1 MREVA
6 APEAVRLAVDG
17 YRILDVRELVEWNA
31 GRIPGA
37 TLVPL
42 AEFAARIGDVA
53 PDRSQPLLVHCAH
66 GVRSNRAARHL
77 DALGYRDVVS
87 LRDSLAGWRAAGGAW
102 EGPVSLLTEA
112 QQRRYSRQL
121 LMPEIG
127 AEGQRRLLDSRVL
140 LVGAGGLG
148 SPAALYLAAAGLGS
162 IGLVDDGAVEESN
175 LQRQVLHTTD
185 RIGMGKTASARTTLA
200 ALNPEVH
207 VTEHPE
213 HLDAGNVERLIGD
226 YHVIVDGSDNFE
238 TRYVLNDAAVRLR
251 RPLVH
256 GSVYRWDGQITTIL
270 PFDGPCYRC
279 IFPAPPPPELAPDC
293 AVAGVAGVLPGLI
306 GVLQATEVLK
316 LRLGVG
322 ETLAGR
328 LLTID
333 AAGATFS
340 EVRVARDPACP
351 ACGIAAAERVPLLP
365 GAAARA

>member
-1 MREVA
+1 
-6 APEAVRLAVDG
+6 
-17 YRILDVRELVEWNA
+17 
-31 GRIPGA
+31 
-37 TLVPL
+37 
-42 AEFAARIGDVA
+42 
-53 PDRSQPLLVHCAH
+53 
-66 GVRSNRAARHL
+66 
-77 DALGYRDVVS
+77 
-87 LRDSLAGWRAAGGAW
+87 
-102 EGPVSLLTEA
+102 LTEA

-200 ALNPEVH
+200 ALNPEVQ

-213 HLDAGNVERLIGD
+213 HLDAGNVERLMGD